1 MNILT
6 PGSALS
12 LKRDDI
18 QIMGILNVTP
28 DSFSDGGQF
37 ASIDHALAQ
46 AESMIEQGASIID
59 IGGESTRPGAV
70 YVSVEEELAR
80 TIPVIDAIK
89 KRFNVNVSIDTSKSQ
104 VMAQAINAG
113 VDLINDVRAL
123 QEPGCL
129 KVVSQCD
136 VPVCLMHMQG
146 QPTTMQK
153 NPQYVDLIKDIKKFF
168 TKRIDDCKHH
178 GIEKERIILDPG
190 FGFGKTVEQNYRLL
204 ANLTSF
210 ENFDL
215 PILSGT
221 SRKSMIGNLLNR
233 DVKQR
238 LSGSLATAMLAVER
252 GASIIRVHDVQETMD
267 AIKIL
272 QYTHHLTNK

>member
-104 VMAQAINAG
+104 VMAQAIDAG

-146 QPTTMQK
+146 QPSTMQQ

-178 GIEKERIILDPG
+178 GIEKGRIILDPG
-190 FGFGKTVEQNYRLL
+190 FGFGKTVEQNYLLL

-267 AIKIL
+267 TIKIL